1 MSDLGGAELSP
12 SEPRTRR
19 SRRAVYLTE
28 NQAEMSKTL
37 LVATTADDEAIC
49 RIIVAGKV
57 AVERTSKK
65 VAACMEN
72 MPKS

>member
-1 MSDLGGAELSP
+1 
-12 SEPRTRR
+12 
-19 SRRAVYLTE
+19 
-28 NQAEMSKTL
+28 MSKTL